1 MKVVIIHTWIFIE
14 SLSNLIEYLRNQE
27 YLQCKIGMEKGK
39 SSLNQFVILLVGY
52 EQYITEM
59 VGLETLTI

>member
-1 MKVVIIHTWIFIE
+1 
-14 SLSNLIEYLRNQE
+14 
-27 YLQCKIGMEKGK
+27 MEKGK
-39 SSLNQFVILLVGY
+39 SSLNQFVTLLVGY